1 MVSLWLCLVEMAD
14 DVEVCDLVEVEVLG
28 DDDPALVDL
37 AGEVFEEEALLDH
50 DNIYLSSLYISNIFI
65 MTIKK
70 LQDILRILKD

>member
-1 MVSLWLCLVEMAD
+1 LVSLWLCLVEMAD

-50 DNIYLSSLYISNIFI
+50 DNIYYVLFIFLIYSL
-65 MTIKK
+65 
-70 LQDILRILKD
+70 